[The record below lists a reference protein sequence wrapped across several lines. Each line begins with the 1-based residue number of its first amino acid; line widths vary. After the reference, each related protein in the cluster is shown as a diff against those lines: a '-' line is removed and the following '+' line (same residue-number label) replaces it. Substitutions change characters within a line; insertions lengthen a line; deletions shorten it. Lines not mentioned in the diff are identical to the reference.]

1 MTETP
6 PKKDAKSIFLKQNR
20 SGPGRGLCAAAGIAI
35 VAGLYYAGYIP
46 AESSIMAGVAYAAAG
61 AATGILVY
69 GIYDI
74 IRKML

>member
-1 MTETP
+1 MTDEP
-6 PKKDAKSIFLKQNR
+6 RKKDAKSIFLKQNR
-20 SGPGRGLCAAAGIAI
+20 SGRGLCAAAGIAI

-61 AATGILVY
+61 AAAGILVY

-74 IRKML
+74 FRKML